1 MVSAANQGEVKT
13 NTAFSDSQLLIR
25 VEYKL
30 AQPSV
35 TAVIQGE
42 MEASAALSDSWLSV
56 GCHSWLSLR
65 VKWKPVQPSVTGWE
79 SG

>member
-25 VEYKL
+25 VEYKP

-35 TAVIQGE
+35 TAVSQGE
-42 MEASAALSDSWLSV
+42 MEASAALND
-56 GCHSWLSLR
+56 SWLSLR
-65 VKWKPVQPSVTGWE
+65 VK
-79 SG
+79 